1 MRRTQPTTKKT
12 KISSTT
18 HVQMLQWL
26 HGKQQQLASLRQVRN
41 VLYKRKQHGGFVI
54 LIMIFGK
61 LRMFPTVVRIRVL
74 AKFGSRALYL
84 GPRGIFEICLMNI
97 LVNFNCIFF
106 LHTVGDRLPL

>member
-1 MRRTQPTTKKT
+1 MCNVHSFKERDSLQCVERSLLPKEQ
-12 KISSTT
+12 ISL
-18 HVQMLQWL
+18 HAHAHLLRWF

-74 AKFGSRALYL
+74 AKFGSRALY
-84 GPRGIFEICLMNI
+84 FERREI
-97 LVNFNCIFF
+97 LRILLNEYFS
-106 LHTVGDRLPL
+106 